1 MKPDPTFRPI
11 APKLEFSSPGSAVQF
26 VSPHIQHNIPRV
38 EATMSERMKEI
49 QDLGNTCHV
58 CGKQF
63 DLFRSMLLPHYC
75 GHFYKEIAQGHED
88 YFTEVNCKLCGAT
101 ATKRKSRIIHLGV
114 KHELVLPYIEDVLR
128 SKNIIPALEEEQ
140 QEEVEEEDEVEEQ
153 QDEFVI
159 DESEIKSET
168 GEVTEVTDEMME
180 EVEEVEEVLRLVG
193 WQVLLYSSVSCRHAV
208 QFAAPGPRLVRQEP

>member
-1 MKPDPTFRPI
+1 MKPDPSFRPVV
-11 APKLEFSSPGSAVQF
+11 PKLELSSPSPGVQF

-88 YFTEVNCKLCGAT
+88 YFTMENCKLCGAK

-114 KHELVLPYIEDVLR
+114 KHELVLPYIEEVL
-128 SKNIIPALEEEQ
+128 KNKDIAAVTDEGINYEALEVNH
-140 QEEVEEEDEVEEQ
+140 VEYEDEIEVKKEPA
-153 QDEFVI
+153 
-159 DESEIKSET
+159 S
-168 GEVTEVTDEMME
+168 VTEV
-180 EVEEVEEVLRLVG
+180 VEERA
-193 WQVLLYSSVSCRHAV
+193 C
-208 QFAAPGPRLVRQEP
+208 